1 MRGLAIRALLVS
13 LVMATAPG
21 FLAPQEIVDRIAAR
35 VENDIIL
42 LSDVRALSRYQQFL
56 DGKSET
62 DAQILDRLIDQ
73 WMVRTEADVSR
84 FPHPSDAEIDRGLER
99 LRNSFT
105 PAEQYEARRKQ
116 SGLSAA
122 EVRGIVASQLYLSN
136 YLDSRFRPAV
146 QVDSKA
152 IEDFYENAVVPQA
165 KARGQDPPTLD
176 AAHDLIQ
183 EALAQRGINEQ
194 AEKWLKE
201 SRARLHIENL
211 LDGGSK

>member
-1 MRGLAIRALLVS
+1 VRGLAIRVVLLS
-13 LVMATAPG
+13 LLMTNASGMPA
-21 FLAPQEIVDRIAAR
+21 AQEIVDRIAAR

-42 LSDVRALSRYQQFL
+42 LSDMRALSRYQQFL

-84 FPHPSDAEIDRGLER
+84 FPHPSDAEIDGSLER
-99 LRNSFT
+99 LRKSFT
-105 PAEQYEARRKQ
+105 SAEQYEASRKQ
-116 SGLSAA
+116 SGLSDS

-152 IEDFYENAVVPQA
+152 IEEFYQNALVPQA
-165 KARGQDPPTLD
+165 KARGQEPPALD
-176 AAHDLIQ
+176 ASHDLIQ
-183 EALAQRGINEQ
+183 EALVQRGINEQ

-201 SRARLHIENL
+201 SRARVHIENL
-211 LDGGSK
+211 LGGGSK